1 MVARYKQADLLQS
14 PRENEKGSVIMEK
27 MMQGQ
32 VAIIT
37 GGASGMGEATAK
49 LFAQEGAKVVIADY
63 NEKNAQKVADEINA
77 AGGIARVYPPLDL
90 RLPPGAPAGRQ
101 RPGHGDG
108 A

>member
-1 MVARYKQADLLQS
+1 MNRLADKVA
-14 PRENEKGSVIMEK
+14 V
-27 MMQGQ
+27 
-32 VAIIT
+32 VT
-37 GGASGMGEATAK
+37 GANSGVGAAVSR
-49 LFAQEGAKVVIADY
+49 LFAAEGAKVVIADY
-63 NEKNAQKVADEINA
+63 NEKNAQKVAEEINA